1 MEKFGK
7 SYEIISK
14 TAQNRR
20 YFHSPNCENKSRN
33 LPVTIFINEN
43 SAFTD

>member
-7 SYEIISK
+7 SYKFIGK
-14 TAQNRR
+14 TAQNAFH
-20 YFHSPNCENKSRN
+20 FHSPNCENKFRN

-43 SAFTD
+43 SAFTV

>member
-7 SYEIISK
+7 SYEIIGK

-33 LPVTIFINEN
+33 LPDTIFINEN